1 MADHRR
7 SRRFYGDD
15 FEMTILAE
23 SENRSEIEALEEHY
37 IAEHNT
43 HIDGLNLSKSGKGHG
58 HNSSKFT
65 TLGYIYSEESRSKMS
80 QKAKERACR
89 DRHKMAKRSSDLWKN
104 EEYRKSQEGKRKG
117 RRLRPPVLSDSQVA
131 EIRSLF
137 ESQRSQLD
145 AIVIEV
151 NIERKKKGHFTTT
164 VETYFAN
171 KYCRQYGVSKT
182 LIRNIVNNTSRTQ
195 CLPTAYR
202 S

>member
-23 SENRSEIEALEEHY
+23 SEDRAQIESLEEHY
-37 IAEHNT
+37 VVEYNT
-43 HIDGLNLSKSGKGHG
+43 HQDGLNLSKSGKGHG

-65 TLGYIYSEESRSKMS
+65 TLGYIYSEESRNKMS
-80 QKAKERACR
+80 QKAKERADR
-89 DRHKMAKRSSDLWKN
+89 DRHKMAKRSADLWKN

-117 RRLRPPVLSDSQVA
+117 RRLRPPILSDSQVA

-137 ESQRSQLD
+137 ESERSQLE
-145 AIVIEV
+145 AIVNEI
-151 NIERKKKGHFTTT
+151 NMERKKKGYFTTT

-171 KYCRQYGVSKT
+171 KYCNQYGVSKT
-182 LIRNIVNNTSRTQ
+182 LIRNIVNNTTRTQ
-195 CLPTAYR
+195 CLPIAYK